1 MKRRRKNGTAL
12 AAAIIATP
20 VGLAGG
26 VYWALLSNVYHP
38 QGGWYILGFILLGMV
53 GPLLGL
59 MGGMLAFGWH
69 RSGWVL
75 LALACVCAAALV
87 PLSCVYAGEFRVVG
101 EVFPIICA
109 AVSGLAAALA
119 FAHPPDGVPPDA
131 EEDEEDGEDGER
143 RGDVPRA
150 GRARRLMFVH
160 VLIKSALGSRAFAKP
175 PRRALFFAILLQI
188 FYRCGGIP

>member
-87 PLSCVYAGEFRVVG
+87 PLSCVYAGDFRVVG

-119 FAHPPDGVPPDA
+119 FAHPPEGVPPA
-131 EEDEEDGEDGER
+131 EEDEEDGEDG
-143 RGDVPRA
+143 
-150 GRARRLMFVH
+150 
-160 VLIKSALGSRAFAKP
+160 
-175 PRRALFFAILLQI
+175 
-188 FYRCGGIP
+188 

>member
-109 AVSGLAAALA
+109 ADFGACRRARLRAPARRRSARGRGRGGRRGRITAGAAACRQGAASLFALLKKHPRHGRSQSPAQGA
-119 FAHPPDGVPPDA
+119 F
-131 EEDEEDGEDGER
+131 
-143 RGDVPRA
+143 
-150 GRARRLMFVH
+150 FCNS
-160 VLIKSALGSRAFAKP
+160 ITNF
-175 PRRALFFAILLQI
+175 LQV
-188 FYRCGGIP
+188 RGIP

>member
-1 MKRRRKNGTAL
+1 MRERRKNGTAL

-26 VYWALLSNVYHP
+26 IYWALLSGVYHP
-38 QGGWYILGFILLGMV
+38 QGAVYILCFIVLGMV
-53 GPLLGL
+53 GPLIGL
-59 MGGMLAFGWH
+59 TGGMLAFGWH

-87 PLSCVYAGEFRVVG
+87 PVSCVYAGEFRIIG

-119 FAHPPDGVPPDA
+119 FAHPPAGVKKDGEEEG
-131 EEDEEDGEDGER
+131 EEDE
-143 RGDVPRA
+143 
-150 GRARRLMFVH
+150 
-160 VLIKSALGSRAFAKP
+160 
-175 PRRALFFAILLQI
+175 
-188 FYRCGGIP
+188 

>member
-87 PLSCVYAGEFRVVG
+87 PLSCVYAGEFRVIG

-109 AVSGLAAALA
+109 AVSGLASALA
-119 FAHPPDGVPPDA
+119 FAHPPTAFRPTRKRTRRTNRG
-131 EEDEEDGEDGER
+131 R
-143 RGDVPRA
+143 RGDVPHA
-150 GRARRLMFVH
+150 GVP
-160 VLIKSALGSRAFAKP
+160 VYALFRFNKKAPSVPAFAEP
-175 PRRALFFAILLQI
+175 PRRRFFCNSITNFLQM
-188 FYRCGGIP
+188 RRTP